1 MSETVNAKA
10 ECECGQFSV
19 QVNGAPVIQLVCHC
33 NDCRAI
39 SGQPYTEGVFFA
51 AEACTI
57 HGQSKAQ
64 TMKGGSGYDKTY
76 YSCAECGTTL
86 YCTVN
91 ALNGAC
97 AVMAAQLVDFNFEPQ
112 AHVWTSEKAEGVTIP
127 DSAIQSPKAPPK
139 EIRDGMLR
147 VFWGKG
153 G

>member
-1 MSETVNAKA
+1 MSETANVTAQ
-10 ECECGQFSV
+10 CECGKLTLEIT
-19 QVNGAPVIQLVCHC
+19 NPPVVQLVCHC
-33 NDCRAI
+33 ADCRAI

-51 AEACTI
+51 ADGCSAQ
-57 HGQSKAQ
+57 GQSKTQ

-97 AVMAAQLVDFNFEPQ
+97 AVMAARLKDFKFEPA

-127 DSAIQSPKAPPK
+127 KSAIQSPKAPPK
-139 EIRDGMLR
+139 EIRNIMLASL
-147 VFWGKG
+147 WGKG
-153 G
+153 